1 MGKKNSDNYVKGL
14 VRKYERNSEEGK
26 MIYFDASDF
35 GLIIDYYIDEYF
47 YEDAEDVIEIALSIH
62 PNNDQIKFQMA
73 RILVYTGRNEEAEE
87 YLDSLMNDDSMEFL
101 LLKIENL
108 FRLIKDKEAE
118 AIINKKLESIS
129 GDEDKA
135 DFLAQVGFLALDTDD
150 QFAGINYLEHSLHFY
165 ESKSTYLYSE
175 LIYAYEMTGD
185 YNSAIYYNNIL
196 LDLDP
201 YSYENWISMGKLYSI
216 NKQYDKAIIAFDFAH
231 TINEDDVSALKM
243 KALTLYLNDNVEEA
257 IRIFWDCVEKTP
269 GDESLYDSLMEGYEY
284 LEQYDKVSDIIDKK
298 EKLFGE
304 RGIVIRRALLA
315 LLMDDVDLARKLYE
329 EVPEK
334 DRKLLDYHMLSGELY
349 LIDKNYRESEAAFMK
364 AALLSNNN
372 EEVIDRLANVSVA
385 QDKYEQAAEYLE
397 QLIRLDPDYPT
408 AKARLAFMR
417 FEIGVKEPFDKVVE
431 KFSNDELRAMLRV
444 VAGSDDSDFSDFDRE
459 RMLVRLNEARENRVL
474 FKNIKY

>member
-1 MGKKNSDNYVKGL
+1 MDKKNSDNYVTEL

-73 RILVYTGRNEEAEE
+73 RVLVYTGRNENAEE
-87 YLDSLMNDDSMEFL
+87 YIDSLLDDGSMDLL

-108 FRLIKDKEAE
+108 FHLIKDQEAE
-118 AIINKKLESIS
+118 DIINKKLDELPNDES
-129 GDEDKA
+129 KA
-135 DFLAQVGFLALDTDD
+135 DFLAQVGILSIEADD
-150 QFAGINYLEHSLHFY
+150 LFTGIDYLEQSLDFY
-165 ESKSTYLYSE
+165 ETNDPYVYNE
-175 LIYAYEMTGD
+175 LIYAYETTGD
-185 YNSAIYYNNIL
+185 YESAIYHCNRL
-196 LDLDP
+196 LDIDP
-201 YSYENWISMGKLYSI
+201 YSYDNWLSMGKIYSL
-216 NKQYDKAIIAFDFAH
+216 NKQYDKAIVAFDFAH
-231 TINEDDVSALKM
+231 TIKEDEVSALKM

-257 IRIFWDCVEKTP
+257 IRVFWNCVEKTP
-269 GDESLYDSLMEGYEY
+269 SDESLYDSLIEGYEY
-284 LEQYDKVSDIIDKK
+284 LEQYDKVSEIIDRK

-304 RGIVIRRALLA
+304 RGIIIRRALLA
-315 LLMDDVDLARKLYE
+315 LLMDDVALARKLYD
-329 EVPEK
+329 EVPEVDK
-334 DRKLLDYHMLSGELY
+334 NSLDYHMLSGELY
-349 LIDKNYRESEAAFMK
+349 LIDKNYRDSEAAFMK
-364 AALLSNNN
+364 AALLSNHN

-431 KFSNDELRAMLRV
+431 KFTNDELRAILRV
-444 VAGSDDSDFSDFDRE
+444 VAGSDNSDFSDFDRE
-459 RMLVRLNEARENRVL
+459 KMLIRLNEARENRVL